1 VREPPYQSC
10 GIFALLCVSLISFTP
25 SCDGGNIL
33 VFPVDGSHWINM
45 KVLLEELHARGHNLT
60 VIRASTSWYIPE
72 ESPMYSSI
80 TINMT
85 EDERFEDFFDEFLRE
100 QMRVWN
106 GGSAISHFKI
116 TKFFL
121 SLLYNVHLIWTQC
134 AAQIFDDK
142 SLIETLLD
150 SKYDLVLTDPA
161 IAPGVLLAR
170 YLKLPVVLNV
180 RWIPSGEGHL
190 AIAPT
195 PASYIPAPGS
205 GLTDNMTFL
214 QRTKNLF
221 FYGIILFQQRFIVGP
236 HYDVVCQKYFEGECD
251 IISVLQEA
259 DIWLFRSDFVFDFPR
274 PTMPN
279 IVYIGGFQCR
289 KIVLKCQHSCYQC
302 GINCAENKDSFKT
315 AT

>member
-1 VREPPYQSC
+1 MLQYQSC

-72 ESPMYSSI
+72 ESPMY
-80 TINMT
+80 T
-85 EDERFEDFFDEFLRE
+85 
-100 QMRVWN
+100 
-106 GGSAISHFKI
+106 ISHFKI
-116 TKFFL
+116 T
-121 SLLYNVHLIWTQC
+121 N
-134 AAQIFDDK
+134 
-142 SLIETLLD
+142 LIETLLD

-279 IVYIGGFQCR
+279 IVYIGGFQCSPAEPLPSDLEEFVQSAGEHGMIIMTLGTLVNALP
-289 KIVLKCQHSCYQC
+289 KEVADTIASIFAKLPQKVGDFKLWMIQHRMVAKYCLTQ
-302 GINCAENKDSFKT
+302 
-315 AT
+315 

>member
-1 VREPPYQSC
+1 MLSFFSDWFQ
-10 GIFALLCVSLISFTP
+10 LLK
-25 SCDGGNIL
+25 G
-33 VFPVDGSHWINM
+33 
-45 KVLLEELHARGHNLT
+45 
-60 VIRASTSWYIPE
+60 
-72 ESPMYSSI
+72 
-80 TINMT
+80 
-85 EDERFEDFFDEFLRE
+85 
-100 QMRVWN
+100 

-116 TKFFL
+116 TTFFL

-251 IISVLQEA
+251 IISLLQEA

-279 IVYIGGFQCR
+279 IVYIGGFQC
-289 KIVLKCQHSCYQC
+289 SP
-302 GINCAENKDSFKT
+302 AEPLPSDLEEFVQSAGEHGMIIMTLGTLVNALPKEVADTIASIFAKLPQKVGDFKLSI
-315 AT
+315 

>member
-1 VREPPYQSC
+1 MHLFV
-10 GIFALLCVSLISFTP
+10 LISLLDL
-25 SCDGGNIL
+25 SNIL

-100 QMRVWN
+100 QMRVWSYN

-116 TKFFL
+116 T
-121 SLLYNVHLIWTQC
+121 N
-134 AAQIFDDK
+134 
-142 SLIETLLD
+142 LIETLLD

-279 IVYIGGFQCR
+279 IVYIGGFQC
-289 KIVLKCQHSCYQC
+289 SP
-302 GINCAENKDSFKT
+302 AEPLPKLIISIILLQE
-315 AT
+315 